1 MNEAR
6 NKGRIK
12 VIKDG
17 SYLVSENAPIA
28 EKMPAIFIGHGSP
41 MNAIENNSYTAMW
54 TQVAKEMKRPEGIL
68 SISAHWFT
76 HGTKITDAPRPK
88 VIYDMYGF
96 PEALYR
102 IVYQPPGDMER
113 AHETIQL
120 ISRQVTVDN
129 TWGIDHGTWSVLCH
143 MYPEADIPVYQ
154 MSVDADADAE
164 TQFEIG
170 KEIKKLRNRGI
181 MILGSG
187 NVVHNLS
194 QVNWNMEGGYQW
206 AQEFDSYIK
215 NSVTKRNYKDVI
227 DYKKAGR
234 SAEMAFYT
242 PDHFAPLLYV
252 LGASQENDRLTVFN
266 DSCTMGALSM
276 TCYLFE

>member
-1 MNEAR
+1 M
-6 NKGRIK
+6 
-12 VIKDG
+12 
-17 SYLVSENAPIA
+17 S
-28 EKMPAIFIGHGSP
+28 EKMPTIFIGHGSP

-54 TQVAKEMKRPEGIL
+54 TQIAKQMKRPEGIL

-88 VIYDMYGF
+88 VIYDMYDF

-102 IVYQPPGDMER
+102 VAYQPPGDMEL
-113 AHETIQL
+113 AHETIKL

-129 TWGIDHGTWSVLCH
+129 TWGIDHGTWSVLCR

-170 KEIKKLRNRGI
+170 KEIKELRNRGV

-194 QVNWNMEGGYQW
+194 RVNWDMESGYPW

-215 NSVTKRNYKDVI
+215 NGVIERNYKDVI
-227 DYKKAGR
+227 DYKKAGS

>member
-1 MNEAR
+1 M
-6 NKGRIK
+6 
-12 VIKDG
+12 
-17 SYLVSENAPIA
+17 S
-28 EKMPAIFIGHGSP
+28 EKMPAIFMGHGSP
-41 MNAIENNSYTAMW
+41 MNAVENNSYTAMW
-54 TQVAKEMKRPEGIL
+54 TQVAKMIKRPEAIL

-76 HGTKITDAPRPK
+76 HGTKITDAPKPE
-88 VIYDMYGF
+88 VVYDMYGF

-102 IVYQPPGDMER
+102 VAYQPPGAPKL

-120 ISRQVTVDN
+120 ISGHVKADN
-129 TWGIDHGTWSVLCH
+129 TWGIDHGTWSVLCR
-143 MYPEADIPVYQ
+143 MYPEAEIPVFQ
-154 MSVDADADAE
+154 MSVDADADVD
-164 TQFEIG
+164 TQFKIG
-170 KEIKKLRNRGI
+170 KEIMELRNRGV

-194 QVNWNMEGGYQW
+194 QVNWDMDGGYPW

-215 NSVTKRNYKDVI
+215 DNVAERNYKDVL
-227 DYKKAGR
+227 DYKKAGH

-252 LGASQENDRLTVFN
+252 LGASQEDDQLTVFN
-266 DSCTMGALSM
+266 DSYTMGSLSM